1 MRNFGCQFRPTTIG
15 VAKVQTYDAV
25 RDLLVDEFDVNRR
38 NIEGSL
44 TLKELGLDSVAQI
57 DLAMRLEEVFEVD
70 VTDDE
75 VLTASTLVGV
85 VTLVED
91 KQTSAA

>member
-1 MRNFGCQFRPTTIG
+1 M
-15 VAKVQTYDAV
+15 QTYDAV